1 MPRPDGSRVHGAT
14 PVMSAALG
22 EITATCSPRA
32 DPAAEVP
39 RACAAAELKD
49 SDYDMAASVAPST
62 LFLEKPITAQ
72 QLLSRVRQALD
83 QERR

>member
-1 MPRPDGSRVHGAT
+1 
-14 PVMSAALG
+14 
-22 EITATCSPRA
+22 
-32 DPAAEVP
+32 
-39 RACAAAELKD
+39 
-49 SDYDMAASVAPST
+49 MAASVAPST